1 LLAACNPQFAHPI
14 FNRLITMF
22 AKIKATYRY
31 FTQAVPF
38 RLVPALITT
47 AVLIGLLLV
56 PTPDGLTPKAW
67 GLVAIFLTTIVA
79 IILKVMPIG
88 VMALMAIVIVSLSQV
103 TSNSSKGAIADA
115 LNSFSSSLIWL
126 IVVAILISRGLKK
139 TGLGSRIGLI
149 FIALLGKRTVGIG
162 YGLAICDLVLAP
174 FTPSNTARG
183 GGIVHPIMRSIAN
196 AFESDPAQGTQG
208 KVGTYLALVNYH
220 SNPITSAMFL
230 TATAPNPLTGQNL
243 HLTWTT
249 WATCML
255 LPGLLCLL
263 VMPLI
268 IYLLSPPEMKATPNA
283 ISYARGELDRMG
295 PLAPKEKIMLG
306 TFGLLLLLWANVPAM
321 LLGAAYTLDPTVVAF
336 LGLFVLI
343 ITGTIDWD
351 DVLSEK
357 SAWDTLVWFGAL
369 VMMAEQLN
377 KLGVI
382 AWFSG
387 GMKDM
392 IVASG
397 MPWTSIALVLLLVF
411 VFSHYFFASTTA
423 HVSAMMLAFL
433 TVGAQLLP
441 AEYLLPFLLLM
452 TAGSAIMMTLTHYA
466 TGTSPIIF
474 GSGYVSLGLWW
485 RVGFVMC
492 VIELLIFGVVG
503 GLWWKLLGY
512 W

>member
-1 LLAACNPQFAHPI
+1 MMYKTISEMLRHF
-14 FNRLITMF
+14 
-22 AKIKATYRY
+22 KE
-31 FTQAVPF
+31 AVPF
-38 RLVPALITT
+38 RLVPAIIST
-47 AVLIGLLLV
+47 AVLITLLLL

-67 GLVAIFLTTIVA
+67 SLVAIFLTTIVA

-88 VMALMAIVIVSLSQV
+88 VMAMMAIVIVSLSQV
-103 TSNSSKGAIADA
+103 TSTSSKGAIADA
-115 LNSFSSSLIWL
+115 LSSFSNPLIWL

-149 FIALLGKRTVGIG
+149 FISLLGKRTIGIG
-162 YGLAICDLVLAP
+162 YGLSICELVLAP

-183 GGIVHPIMRSIAN
+183 GGIVHPIMKSIAN
-196 AFESDPAQGTQG
+196 AFDSDPAKGTQG

-220 SNPITSAMFL
+220 ANPITSAMFL
-230 TATAPNPLTGQNL
+230 TATAPNPLVVDYVAKVSNQSF
-243 HLTWTT
+243 HLSWTT
-249 WATCML
+249 WALCML
-255 LPGLLCLL
+255 LPGLVCLL

-268 IYLLSPPEMKATPNA
+268 IYWLSPPELKVTPNA
-283 ISYARGELDRMG
+283 VDYAKKELALMG
-295 PLAPKEKIMLG
+295 PLSPSEKVMLG
-306 TFGLLLLLWANVPAM
+306 TFGLLLVLWANIPAM
-321 LLGAAYTLDPTVVAF
+321 LFGPAFSLDPTVVAF
-336 LGLFVLI
+336 VGLFVLI

-377 KLGVI
+377 KTGVI
-382 AWFSG
+382 AWFSA
-387 GMKDM
+387 GMKGA
-392 IVASG
+392 IVSSG
-397 MPWTSIALVLLLVF
+397 MDWLPIASVLVLVF

-423 HVSAMMLAFL
+423 HISAMLLAFL
-433 TVGAQLLP
+433 TVGAQLIP
-441 AEYLLPFLLLM
+441 PEYMVPFMLMM

-474 GSGYVSLGLWW
+474 GSGFVTMGTWW

-492 VIELLIFGVVG
+492 LVELLIFAVIGTT
-503 GLWWKLLGY
+503 WWKLLGY

>member
-1 LLAACNPQFAHPI
+1 MYQ
-14 FNRLITMF
+14 R
-22 AKIKATYRY
+22 IKALFRY
-31 FTQAVPF
+31 FNEAVPF
-38 RLVPALITT
+38 RLGPALIATV
-47 AVLIGLLLV
+47 VLLTLLLLPV
-56 PTPDGLTPKAW
+56 PEGLSPKAW

-88 VMALMAIVIVSLSQV
+88 VMAMMAIVIVSLSQV
-103 TSNSSKGAIADA
+103 TSTSSKGAITDA
-115 LNSFSSSLIWL
+115 LSSFSNPLIWL

-149 FIALLGKRTVGIG
+149 FISLLGKRTLGIG
-162 YGLAICDLVLAP
+162 YGLTLCELVLAP

-183 GGIVHPIMRSIAN
+183 GGIVHPIMKSIAN
-196 AFESDPAQGTQG
+196 AFGSDPAQGTER

-220 SNPITSAMFL
+220 ANPITSAMFL
-230 TATAPNPLTGQNL
+230 TATAPNPLVVDYVARATNQSF
-243 HLTWTT
+243 HLSWTT
-249 WATCML
+249 WALCML
-255 LPGLLCLL
+255 LPGLVCLL
-263 VMPLI
+263 LMPLV
-268 IYLLSPPEMKATPNA
+268 IYLLSPPELTATPNA
-283 ISYARGELDRMG
+283 VDYARTELAKMG
-295 PLAPKEKIMLG
+295 PLTASEKVMMG
-306 TFGLLLLLWANVPAM
+306 TFLLLLVLWANVPAM
-321 LLGAAYTLDPTVVAF
+321 LFGSAFTLDPTVVAF
-336 LGLFVLI
+336 VGLFALI

-377 KLGVI
+377 KVGVI

-387 GMKDM
+387 GMNNA

-397 MPWTSIALVLLLVF
+397 MGWELIAATLVLVF
-411 VFSHYFFASTTA
+411 VFSHYLFASTTA
-423 HVSAMMLAFL
+423 HISAMMLAFL
-433 TVGAQLLP
+433 GVGSQLVP
-441 AEYLLPFLLLM
+441 AEYLIPFMLMM

-474 GSGYVSLGLWW
+474 GSGYITMGNWW

-492 VIELLIFGVVG
+492 VFELLMFALVG
-503 GLWWKLLGY
+503 GVWWKVLGY

>member
-1 LLAACNPQFAHPI
+1 MLKRVQDLF
-14 FNRLITMF
+14 
-22 AKIKATYRY
+22 RY
-31 FTQAVPF
+31 FNSAVPF
-38 RLVPALITT
+38 RLVPALVATT
-47 AVLIGLLLV
+47 VLVTLLV
-56 PTPDGLTPKAW
+56 LPCPEGLTPKAW

-88 VMALMAIVIVSLSQV
+88 VMAMMAIVIVSLSQV
-103 TSNSSKGAIADA
+103 TSTSSKGAITDA
-115 LNSFSSSLIWL
+115 LSSFASPLIWL

-139 TGLGSRIGLI
+139 TGLGSRIGLM
-149 FIALLGKRTVGIG
+149 FIALLGKRTLGVG
-162 YGLAICDLVLAP
+162 YGLAVCELVLAP

-183 GGIVHPIMRSIAN
+183 GGIVHPVMRSIAN
-196 AFESDPAQGTQG
+196 AFDSDPAKGTEG
-208 KVGTYLALVNYH
+208 RVGTYLALVNYH
-220 SNPITSAMFL
+220 ANPITSAMFL
-230 TATAPNPLTGQNL
+230 TATAPNPLVVDYVAKATGQQF

-249 WATCML
+249 WALCML
-255 LPGLLCLL
+255 VPGLVCLL
-263 VMPLI
+263 LMPLV
-268 IYLLSPPEMKATPNA
+268 IYLLSPPQLKATPNA
-283 ISYARGELDRMG
+283 VDYARGELARMG
-295 PLAPKEKIMLG
+295 PLAPREKVMMG
-306 TFGLLLLLWANVPAM
+306 TFGLLLVLWANVPAM
-321 LLGAAYTLDPTVVAF
+321 LVGPTWTLDPTVVAF

-382 AWFSG
+382 GWFSE
-387 GMKDM
+387 GMKNA

-397 MPWTSIALVLLLVF
+397 MGWEAIAAVLVLAF
-411 VFSHYFFASTTA
+411 VFSHYLFASTTA
-423 HVSAMMLAFL
+423 HISAMLLAFL
-433 TVGAQLLP
+433 GVGALLIP
-441 AEYLLPFLLLM
+441 ADFVVPFMLMM

-474 GSGYVSLGLWW
+474 GSGYVSLGTWW

-492 VIELLIFGVVG
+492 VFELLVFAVIG
-503 GLWWKLLGY
+503 GAWWKVLGY